1 MKKRILYIILGVM
14 LLSVKGV
21 GQVTFTSST
30 STICAGDNAYTIT
43 FKNTVSNQLFFYIES
58 SNKNQNNW
66 STVVSTQTLN
76 SLNNYTLSSS
86 PLIFTSKDFRV
97 KYST

>member
-1 MKKRILYIILGVM
+1 M

-76 SLNNYTLSSS
+76 SLNN
-86 PLIFTSKDFRV
+86 
-97 KYST
+97 